1 MHWFLAQNPNRS
13 RLSPLFDS
21 DIGLCGAHDTKKR
34 PMDGEAENLF
44 RSLGWQ
50 DCSCA
55 TLARVS
61 GGQRREMQR
70 SIACR
75 CMEKDWA
82 EDLGSKPKLC
92 VLNSVCKGGL
102 DGRCWKMQEKSHRR
116 VLMMLR
122 GGSAPFQIETGRWKG
137 VRREEKLCRECGMN
151 EVKDCDHWLLRCSRW
166 DVERQ
171 HLLTNVDKGSLILH
185 LVLMTY

>member
-102 DGRCWKMQEKSHRR
+102 DGRC
-116 VLMMLR
+116 
-122 GGSAPFQIETGRWKG
+122 
-137 VRREEKLCRECGMN
+137 
-151 EVKDCDHWLLRCSRW
+151 
-166 DVERQ
+166 
-171 HLLTNVDKGSLILH
+171 
-185 LVLMTY
+185 